1 MEGANF
7 RFEQYSPDD
16 EFFLDGTLIM
26 NLLEIPV
33 TVKGEMIF
41 REGEAEGP
49 VVVDRSID
57 AATDPITYGGTIV
70 VDGEVI
76 DLATLE

>member
-1 MEGANF
+1 M
-7 RFEQYSPDD
+7 
-16 EFFLDGTLIM
+16 M
-26 NLLEIPV
+26 NLLATPV
-33 TVKGEMIF
+33 TVTGDMTF
-41 REGEAEGP
+41 RDGDIEGP
-49 VVVDRSID
+49 VVVDMTID

>member
-1 MEGANF
+1 M
-7 RFEQYSPDD
+7 
-16 EFFLDGTLIM
+16 T
-26 NLLEIPV
+26 
-33 TVKGEMIF
+33 
-41 REGEAEGP
+41 
-49 VVVDRSID
+49 ID